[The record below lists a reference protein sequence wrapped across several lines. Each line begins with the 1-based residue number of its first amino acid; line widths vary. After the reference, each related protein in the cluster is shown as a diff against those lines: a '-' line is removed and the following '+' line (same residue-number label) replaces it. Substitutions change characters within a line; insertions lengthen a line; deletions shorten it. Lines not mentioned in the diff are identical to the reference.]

1 MFLISTGED
10 IHVPKEGEKM
20 ALVRCPGCRK
30 QVSDRAF
37 RCPECAHPLAG
48 GGSTQASDGKI
59 QTIEPTSKKYKLQ
72 KLLCLMLVI
81 ISLVSVI
88 GHIGLRAN
96 PVILITLGVL
106 AFIFG
111 LIWYIGFE
119 LLVWWRQ
126 R

>member
-1 MFLISTGED
+1 M
-10 IHVPKEGEKM
+10 
-20 ALVRCPGCRK
+20 
-30 QVSDRAF
+30 
-37 RCPECAHPLAG
+37 LA
-48 GGSTQASDGKI
+48 
-59 QTIEPTSKKYKLQ
+59 
-72 KLLCLMLVI
+72 I

-96 PVILITLGVL
+96 PIILITLGVL